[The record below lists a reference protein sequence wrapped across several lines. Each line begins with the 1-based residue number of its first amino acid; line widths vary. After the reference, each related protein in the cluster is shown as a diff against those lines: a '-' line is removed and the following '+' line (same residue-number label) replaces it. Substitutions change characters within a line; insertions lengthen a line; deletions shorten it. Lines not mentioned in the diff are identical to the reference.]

1 MIWVLVVIAF
11 AGGGPEMTHQVKPEM
26 FKLGEF
32 NTKEECQR
40 MARWS
45 ANETPLGSLRKW
57 DQQSA
62 ATQAYCVPERRT
74 N

>member
-11 AGGGPEMTHQVKPEM
+11 AGSGPEMTHQVKPEM

-32 NTKEECQR
+32 DTKEECQS

-45 ANETPLGSLRKW
+45 AHWTAKGSLNREW
-57 DQQSA
+57 QTSA
-62 ATQAYCVPERRT
+62 ATQAYCVPERR
-74 N
+74 